1 MNAASRSPHLLAA
14 ARVLAAVA
22 LPYGADG
29 MAAVQAA
36 RQAARSRFGTDR
48 EDALW
53 LGCLLARLP
62 RPRRWRAPV
71 AAETPIEFEA
81 LPALAAPGWTRQP
94 GARPLILAALALL
107 RRDEQVAYLMHGLG
121 GWPAA
126 RIAALTGATVFGAE
140 RQLRSAR
147 HALHAMLQLKGVC
160 DADGYPSLDAAVAAV
175 LADAYAGEGA
185 AGDVGAADAPRRLRA
200 RLWLARGH
208 LRRAAGVVVLVGVA
222 AAFWPALPELGH
234 DAASD
239 AAMLSSEWPLEMLL
253 QPLEEGAR

>member
-1 MNAASRSPHLLAA
+1 MNAASRSLHLLAA

-22 LPYGADG
+22 LPHAADS

-36 RQAARSRFGTDR
+36 RQDALARFGSLSD
-48 EDALW
+48 DALW

-62 RPRRWRAPV
+62 KPRRWRAPV
-71 AAETPIEFEA
+71 AAEAPIEFEA
-81 LPALAAPGWTRQP
+81 LPALATPGWTRQP
-94 GARPLILAALALL
+94 GALPLILAALALL
-107 RRDEQVAYLMHGLG
+107 RRGEQVAYLMHGLA

-126 RIAALTGATVFGAE
+126 RVATLTGATVFGAE

-147 HALHAMLQLKGVC
+147 HALHAMLQLKGVG
-160 DADGYPSLDAAVAAV
+160 DADGYPSLDAAIAAV
-175 LADAYAGEGA
+175 LADAYAGEDA
-185 AGDVGAADAPRRLRA
+185 AASAGHAKTPHGLRA
-200 RLWLARGH
+200 RLWLVRGR
-208 LRRAAGVVVLVGVA
+208 LRRAAGAAVLMGVA

-234 DAASD
+234 DAATD